1 MPSLDTVS
9 IRAGSFSCCCNTV
22 LEDLNSLRELRLG
35 DTAFRGVEGEKGV
48 LRMKSGDGFAVSVL
62 DLAQLTAFS
71 CEKDALR
78 YVSEAEFIS
87 SILSLC

>member
-1 MPSLDTVS
+1 M
-9 IRAGSFSCCCNTV
+9 

-62 DLAQLTAFS
+62 DLTQLTAFS

>member
-1 MPSLDTVS
+1 MS

-62 DLAQLTAFS
+62 DLTQLTAFS